1 MKEILALAIIVSTIC
16 FTGCKR
22 SDKAPDTISDMV
34 IGTTYNPQ
42 AKFKDSATYVFSRE
56 EPEEEGL
63 QPEVIPIVKR
73 VRQLLQDEL
82 RTKKYNISKD
92 KEPDYLVDYYI
103 MAEQGLQVLAVR
115 AETSD
120 QEWLSIVGIPDEF
133 IKGSLVIDV
142 IEAKT
147 LKPVWRGIC
156 NANVASVGVSEKE
169 KDKRVKYAVQQMLKT
184 FPPK

>member
-1 MKEILALAIIVSTIC
+1 MKEILALAIIVSTIF

-22 SDKAPDTISDMV
+22 SEEAPETISDMV
-34 IGTTYNPQ
+34 IGTSYNPQ
-42 AKFKDSATYVFSRE
+42 AEFKDSATYDFSRE
-56 EPEEEGL
+56 EPEKEGL

-92 KEPDYLVDYYI
+92 KEPDYLVDYHI
-103 MAEQGLQVLAVR
+103 MAEQGLEIIAAR
-115 AETSD
+115 TETSD
-120 QEWLSIVGIPDEF
+120 EVWLSIIGIPDEF

-142 IEAKT
+142 IESETGK
-147 LKPVWRGIC
+147 LIWRGIC

-169 KDKRVKYAVQQMLKT
+169 KDKRAKYAVQQMLKT

>member
-1 MKEILALAIIVSTIC
+1 
-16 FTGCKR
+16 
-22 SDKAPDTISDMV
+22 
-34 IGTTYNPQ
+34 
-42 AKFKDSATYVFSRE
+42 
-56 EPEEEGL
+56 
-63 QPEVIPIVKR
+63 
-73 VRQLLQDEL
+73 
-82 RTKKYNISKD
+82 
-92 KEPDYLVDYYI
+92 
-103 MAEQGLQVLAVR
+103 MAEQGLQFLAAR